1 MSDLEPT
8 VVTGQLLRDWPLPQP
23 DDDAG
28 KDSRGTIVVVGGAV
42 DTPGAVLLAGLAALR
57 VGAGKLTIAT
67 VAPNAGALAVAVPE
81 SAVRGLPATPSGSL
95 GADAVEPLIE
105 LVDGAD
111 AVLIGPGMRGADE
124 TRALVSGLLPHLG
137 DDMVLV
143 LDAMGLTCG
152 ALEDPGRRTPLVA
165 TPNATEAGYLLDEDA
180 DGADP
185 GEVAPR
191 LAKHLDAVVALR
203 STIAAPGGGRWQVG
217 SGDVGLG
224 TSGSGD
230 VLAGAIAGLAARGAS
245 ADQAAVWGVHLHSE
259 AGARLAA
266 RVGRL
271 GFLARELL
279 DELPAVLAQLSQ

>member
-1 MSDLEPT
+1 MSDRLAQDAT
-8 VVTGQLLRDWPLPQP
+8 VVTSAMLRDWSLP
-23 DDDAG
+23 DVDRTGG
-28 KDSRGTIVVVGGAV
+28 KDSRGTVLVLGGAV

-81 SAVRGLPATPSGSL
+81 AAVRGLPAAPAGSL

-124 TRALVSGLLPHLG
+124 TRALVSGLLAHLG

-152 ALEDPGRRTPLVA
+152 ALEGRGRRTPLVA
-165 TPNATEAGYLLDEDA
+165 TPNATEAGYLLDDDA

-185 GEVAPR
+185 GEVAP
-191 LAKHLDAVVALR
+191 
-203 STIAAPGGGRWQVG
+203 
-217 SGDVGLG
+217 
-224 TSGSGD
+224 
-230 VLAGAIAGLAARGAS
+230 
-245 ADQAAVWGVHLHSE
+245 
-259 AGARLAA
+259 
-266 RVGRL
+266 
-271 GFLARELL
+271 
-279 DELPAVLAQLSQ
+279 